1 MAQTRTL
8 KAHSCMINVTTMS
21 ATNEISD
28 SGTLHAVHVAPQVP
42 ARTCVLVQFQSNL
55 RDTTQMSPC
64 SHSGWLRYALI
75 CSAKVQLLYRQF
87 ARSSPHGVTR
97 DCVFGHRHD
106 SSNGEH
112 HSVMQSVF
120 VFGPMVSTL
129 FLAVTVREHYT
140 YTADWHITQ
149 RRKIHDR
156 HTQLAVA
163 SKNIRTR
170 RKKTDVGD
178 GSVGADP
185 TDQAK
190 IIISACKAKLICIRL
205 PKSHSIPT
213 AAESHK
219 VPPTWLDQQR
229 TARTAASNKVW

>member
-8 KAHSCMINVTTMS
+8 KAHSCMMNVTTMS

-64 SHSGWLRYALI
+64 SHSGWLMYALI

-120 VFGPMVSTL
+120 VFGPLVSTL
-129 FLAVTVREHYT
+129 LVAVKVREHYT

-170 RKKTDVGD
+170 RKKNRRWRLSGWGRPNGPSKDNNI
-178 GSVGADP
+178 SVQSKADLHPFTEVPQHSNGRGKPQSP
-185 TDQAK
+185 THMA
-190 IIISACKAKLICIRL
+190 R
-205 PKSHSIPT
+205 PT
-213 AAESHK
+213 K
-219 VPPTWLDQQR
+219 
-229 TARTAASNKVW
+229 NG